1 MERAVRLVDEVRL
14 LVVEI
19 SPVVQVRQR
28 VDEGVEG
35 EDVPGV
41 GAVQVGFGLERQGST
56 GRSWK
61 RRTPAEGTDIA
72 TMPAPPRVHR
82 IIMPGGRSLPD
93 SSESRSIRESA
104 WVLPRSDERTE
115 RAEKPV
121 NVG

>member
-72 TMPAPPRVHR
+72 TMPAPPPRPSDHHARGSITAGFER
-82 IIMPGGRSLPD
+82 ITIDTGICVGVTA
-93 SSESRSIRESA
+93 IR
-104 WVLPRSDERTE
+104 
-115 RAEKPV
+115 
-121 NVG
+121 